1 MSDAKPLTNQSNQEA
16 QRDLIEQAQ
25 TVNEIAAALAA
36 YGAVAPYVEAGLLA
50 AVYPQIQY
58 ATGGNG

>member
-25 TVNEIAAALAA
+25 TVNCGFRTKVI
-36 YGAVAPYVEAGLLA
+36 
-50 AVYPQIQY
+50 
-58 ATGGNG
+58 TRFGGK